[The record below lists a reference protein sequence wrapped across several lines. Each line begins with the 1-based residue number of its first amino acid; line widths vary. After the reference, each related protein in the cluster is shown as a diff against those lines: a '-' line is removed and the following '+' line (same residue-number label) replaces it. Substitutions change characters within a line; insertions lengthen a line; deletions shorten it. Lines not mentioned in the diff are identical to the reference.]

1 MIIIIYVFWSH
12 LGYFHTLINTKKK
25 VGKAAEDNDELTL
38 NPKYRDGNDWWL
50 HASGCPGSHVV
61 IRSNGNDIL
70 EHDVVQDAA
79 ALAARQ
85 SKCTGSVI
93 KVTMTRC
100 KDIVKPPGAKPG
112 LVQLRG
118 NVKTIA
124 TYA

>member
-1 MIIIIYVFWSH
+1 
-12 LGYFHTLINTKKK
+12 
-25 VGKAAEDNDELTL
+25 
-38 NPKYRDGNDWWL
+38 
-50 HASGCPGSHVV
+50 
-61 IRSNGNDIL
+61 
-70 EHDVVQDAA
+70 VVQDAA

-124 TYA
+124 VNMKQAQVRLERLDKTVLIN